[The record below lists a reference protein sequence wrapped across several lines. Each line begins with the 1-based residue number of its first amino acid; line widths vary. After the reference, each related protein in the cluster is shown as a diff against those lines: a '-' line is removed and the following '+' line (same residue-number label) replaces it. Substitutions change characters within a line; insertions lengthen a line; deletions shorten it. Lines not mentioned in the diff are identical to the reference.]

1 MATTRQTKTK
11 PAGTAVANYD
21 EEMARYAAQYSK
33 QEENSGGI
41 PYFSVKGATLMFAGS
56 PVPDNRMA
64 CVIVDVL
71 IEHAYYPGRYDPDN
85 PEPPSCFAFG
95 RDETAMEPHRV
106 CVEAGTAQNDIC
118 GMDRQEGCC
127 PMNEFGSADTGR
139 GKACKNTRRLALL
152 PVPGEFDANGKFTID
167 HDELPNWL
175 ENSSFGFFRPGVTSV
190 KAFSNYIKQAGEAM
204 KLPPFGLITKVEIK
218 PDASN
223 QYTVEVKAIDKL
235 PRELTPIV
243 IKRLQEVKP
252 IIETPYPPAAAEGR
266 QKPAAR
272 GRGPAPKAAPRGRGR

>member
-1 MATTRQTKTK
+1 MATK
-11 PAGTAVANYD
+11 PKAATGTAVANYD

-71 IEHAYYPGRYDPDN
+71 IEHAYYEGRYDPDN
-85 PEPPSCFAFG
+85 PSPPNCFAFG
-95 RDETAMEPHRV
+95 RDENEMEPHRV
-106 CVEAGTAQNDIC
+106 CVDAGSAQNDVC
-118 GMDRQEGCC
+118 GMSGRDGCC
-127 PMNEFGSADTGR
+127 PLNEFGSADTGR

-152 PVPGEFDANGKFTID
+152 PVPGEFDANGKFTVD
-167 HDELPNWL
+167 QDELPNWL

-223 QYTVEVKAIDKL
+223 QYAVEVKAIDKL
-235 PRELTPIV
+235 PKALVPTVLR
-243 IKRLQEVKP
+243 RLEEVKP
-252 IIETPYPPAAAEGR
+252 IIETPYPPAEDRPARPAPRRGT
-266 QKPAAR
+266 KPQPK
-272 GRGPAPKAAPRGRGR
+272 PAPKGRGR